1 MDGTA
6 ARYRIKGGHVLTDE
20 DLGRMAE
27 SAERGEYPGTPGA
40 WIVRP
45 QGRPAL
51 SGEELMT
58 IAFKVP
64 RSQREAIDRKAE
76 SRNKTRSQFIREAL
90 KRALSVD

>member
-1 MDGTA
+1 MDGTS

-51 SGEELMT
+51 SGV
-58 IAFKVP
+58 KVP